1 MSELW
6 TSPLIFLSS
15 VSHLPSLW
23 NFPLLP
29 QRYFSILTSHLP
41 IEIFISAIMV
51 FISTG
56 PVLFFESYF
65 IEKQQGKLISYLFE
79 HIDSDLEVFLFLHYF
94 SFLLLSSACW
104 FWSLSFLLEV
114 LLRCLL
120 IIDCLLLWKMGHK
133 IDLKLWAH
141 GRDLIWSFTVG
152 WSARSFVG
160 EPPVS
165 VALFASP
172 LTDQILQKNVLI
184 ICSEGR

>member
-6 TSPLIFLSS
+6 TCPLNFLFS

-41 IEIFISAIMV
+41 IEFLISAIMV
-51 FISTG
+51 LVSTG
-56 PVLFFESYF
+56 PVLFFEYCF
-65 IEKQQGKLISYLFE
+65 IEKQQGKFISYLFE
-79 HIDSDLEVFLFLHYF
+79 HIDSDLEVFLFLRYF

-104 FWSLSFLLEV
+104 LCSLSFLLEV

-120 IIDCLLLWKMGHK
+120 IIDCLLLLKIGYK

-141 GRDLIWSFTVG
+141 GWDLLKFHWGMIWLGHLSG
-152 WSARSFVG
+152 
-160 EPPVS
+160 
-165 VALFASP
+165 SP
-172 LTDQILQKNVLI
+172 QCQ
-184 ICSEGR
+184 

>member
-6 TSPLIFLSS
+6 TCPLNFLSS

-29 QRYFSILTSHLP
+29 QRYFSILTSHP
-41 IEIFISAIMV
+41 IEFFISAIIFLV
-51 FISTG
+51 STG
-56 PVLFFESYF
+56 PVLFFEYCF
-65 IEKQQGKLISYLFE
+65 IEKQQGKFISYLFE
-79 HIDSDLEVFLFLHYF
+79 HIDSELEVFLFLHYF

-120 IIDCLLLWKMGHK
+120 IIDCLLLLKMGHK

-141 GRDLIWSFTVG
+141 GWDLLISSFTVG
-152 WSARSFVG
+152 WS
-160 EPPVS
+160 
-165 VALFASP
+165 
-172 LTDQILQKNVLI
+172 D
-184 ICSEGR
+184 